1 MAVRF
6 STGRLLM
13 TTAWTAVWA
22 AALAASMNYGA
33 GLVRAPQL
41 VRFFFALASCAALGT
56 IIGRPRTGIAL
67 GLVAGLAFGSY
78 RVVWD

>member
-1 MAVRF
+1 
-6 STGRLLM
+6 
-13 TTAWTAVWA
+13 
-22 AALAASMNYGA
+22 MNDGA